1 MSLNKSVLITGAGG
15 FIGLHAVKVFL
26 NAGFEVH
33 AMVHKRIPQEL
44 IGMDEVKIII
54 ADIRSRKSVAS
65 ALANFQPDIL
75 VHIAGITVDT
85 VSDREAREVNFEPVK
100 YLVNIPK
107 EKIIYFS
114 STDVYGIKDFSGENE
129 DELPLDLSAKN
140 PYPKYKIKSELWL
153 NDNLNKSKFV
163 ILRPAAV
170 YGENDRTLELRV
182 VNFLKYSPFIVHF
195 GKWKGKNRWPVVNV
209 KTVCEAAVQCALT
222 RKFDG
227 EAINV
232 IDENVISID
241 DYYNEVASKHYPGRT
256 FKTISLPL
264 WIGKILGYISTSLT
278 LLLGLRHPI
287 FDPTAYSLLHI
298 SSNLDFDCEKL
309 KRLLSDK
316 IC

>member
-15 FIGLHAVKVFL
+15 FNGLNAVKAFL

-33 AMVHKRIPQEL
+33 AIVHKSIPKEL
-44 IGMDEVKIII
+44 IEMHNVKIII

-65 ALANFQPDIL
+65 ALGSFQPDIL
-75 VHIAGITVDT
+75 VHIAGIAVDT
-85 VSDREAREVNFEPVK
+85 VSDREAREINFEPIK

-114 STDVYGIKDFSGENE
+114 STDVYGIKDFFGENE

-153 NDNLNKSKFV
+153 NENLNKSKYV

-170 YGENDRTLELRV
+170 YGENDKTLEQRV

-209 KTVCEAAVQCALT
+209 KTVCQAALQCALT
-222 RKFDG
+222 HKFDG
-227 EAINV
+227 EAINL
-232 IDENVISID
+232 IDERVITID
-241 DYYNEVASKHYPGRT
+241 DYYNEVASKHFPERS
-256 FKTISLPL
+256 FKTICLPL
-264 WIGKILGYISTSLT
+264 AIGKVLGCISTGLT
-278 LLLGLRHPI
+278 LFFGLRHPV

-309 KRLLSDK
+309 KRLLSEK